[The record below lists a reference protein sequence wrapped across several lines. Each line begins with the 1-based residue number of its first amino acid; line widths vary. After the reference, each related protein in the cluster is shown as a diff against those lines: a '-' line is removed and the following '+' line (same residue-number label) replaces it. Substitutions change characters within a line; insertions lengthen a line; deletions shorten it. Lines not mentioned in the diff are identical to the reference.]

1 VYKPGIKCP
10 YSDAVDRS
18 SITVALSTHRTP
30 GECHLGIAHNH
41 PTIVEHYIDAAIDST
56 IGEALDGRVAGCR
69 KLTDSSIVRHTG
81 THTHIYSHTLQTQA
95 HHKQDTKYTH
105 IITITTVNLAHLY
118 RNLKHAK
125 CAK

>member
-1 VYKPGIKCP
+1 MYKPGIKCP

-56 IGEALDGRVAGCR
+56 VDEALDGRVAGCR
-69 KLTDSSIVRHTG
+69 KLTESSIVRHTG
-81 THTHIYSHTLQTQA
+81 THTHVQSYTTNTGTPQARHEIHT
-95 HHKQDTKYTH
+95 HNNNNNSEF
-105 IITITTVNLAHLY
+105 ITSL
-118 RNLKHAK
+118 
-125 CAK
+125 